1 MLIQGGLTVAKSLRA
16 NLKYAPNI
24 LDSALWRE
32 IVLANQSFERK
43 GVKIN
48 KELEGEMG
56 THCLQISKN
65 SFPVLVLTDE
75 TLTGT
80 RLGKRTNKK
89 FNSNAERQLPLSC
102 VLHK

>member
-1 MLIQGGLTVAKSLRA
+1 M
-16 NLKYAPNI
+16 KYAPNI

-48 KELEGEMG
+48 KELEVEMG

-65 SFPVLVLTDE
+65 NFPVLVLTDE

-80 RLGKRTNKK
+80 RLEERTNKK
-89 FNSNAERQLPLSC
+89 KET
-102 VLHK
+102 H

>member
-1 MLIQGGLTVAKSLRA
+1 M
-16 NLKYAPNI
+16 KYAPNI

-65 SFPVLVLTDE
+65 NFPVPVLTDE

-80 RLGKRTNKK
+80 RLGKRTNTSSIPITEKQHT
-89 FNSNAERQLPLSC
+89 SYLSQTPQT
-102 VLHK
+102 VSV

>member
-1 MLIQGGLTVAKSLRA
+1 M
-16 NLKYAPNI
+16 KYAPNI

-43 GVKIN
+43 GLKIN
-48 KELEGEMG
+48 KELEGE
-56 THCLQISKN
+56 HIAFK
-65 SFPVLVLTDE
+65 FPRI
-75 TLTGT
+75 TGT

>member
-1 MLIQGGLTVAKSLRA
+1 MLH
-16 NLKYAPNI
+16 I

-43 GVKIN
+43 GLKIN
-48 KELEGEMG
+48 IEFESEMG
-56 THCLQISKN
+56 THCLKISKN
-65 SFPVLVLTDE
+65 NFPVPVLTEE

-89 FNSNAERQLPLSC
+89 FNFNNRKAVKFNLIL
-102 VLHK
+102 VLVKMKVTMNSDEIQFNTA